1 MPTRGANR
9 VSVGGRARNGRSS
22 MSPRARRRPTR
33 VTVGYLDE
41 GGSVAYSGGLGM
53 AVSGGE
59 PVARVGV
66 TFRLF

>member
-1 MPTRGANR
+1 MHFPEPGAGMA
-9 VSVGGRARNGRSS
+9 SVGSGYYEGETAF
-22 MSPRARRRPTR
+22 A
-33 VTVGYLDE
+33 VTFGYLDE